1 MNTKAILIAGG
12 LILFI
17 ATLLTD
23 ARLAPVV
30 GAAALIAVI
39 IYAWA
44 ANRSDEE
51 ADFSDAERATAR
63 QKRQH
68 TGPRS

>member
-12 LILFI
+12 IVLFI
-17 ATLLTD
+17 ATLFTD

-30 GAAALIAVI
+30 GAAALIGTI

-44 ANRSDEE
+44 ANRSDAE
-51 ADFSDAERATAR
+51 ADFSEAERATAR